1 MTALWVHG
9 LYPLGKLVSYF
20 WSGDNIYMGTW
31 ARAHRNAQH
40 AHTGVSARDNRAHIL
55 AFLRSR
61 RAPCRAGVVRGVGHR
76 QRGKGSRQKV
86 RGCEHSTSKH
96 SPNQTTKPSNPFGV
110 ARAARST
117 AALRAI
123 SAHIS
128 RSLGH
133 RPGTH
138 PGSSQLA
145 ARSSQLVNF
154 GHKKSPPKRAYCRA
168 VVRFSP
174 RGQASQGG

>member
-9 LYPLGKLVSYF
+9 LYPLEKLVSYF

-40 AHTGVSARDNRAHIL
+40 AHTGVSARDNRAHIP
-55 AFLRSR
+55 AFLRSHH
-61 RAPCRAGVVRGVGHR
+61 APCGAGVVRGVGHR

-86 RGCEHSTSKH
+86 RGGEHSTSKH
-96 SPNQTTKPSNPFGV
+96 SPTQTTKPSNPFGV

-123 SAHIS
+123 CAHIS
-128 RSLGH
+128 RSLG
-133 RPGTH
+133 RH
-138 PGSSQLA
+138 PGSSQLVAHSSFFA
-145 ARSSQLVNF
+145 ARSS
-154 GHKKSPPKRAYCRA
+154 
-168 VVRFSP
+168 
-174 RGQASQGG
+174 